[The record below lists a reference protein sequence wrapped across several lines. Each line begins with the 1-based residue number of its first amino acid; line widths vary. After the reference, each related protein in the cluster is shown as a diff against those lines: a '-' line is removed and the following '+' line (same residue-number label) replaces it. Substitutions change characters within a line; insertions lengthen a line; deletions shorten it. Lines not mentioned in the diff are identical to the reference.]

1 MIIRKDDKK
10 LQDILNRG
18 EILEGEYLQTVLDI
32 IDNVKKN
39 GDKALADYSLKFD
52 KYDIASNGMEISK
65 GEMKSAWDDLDD
77 ELKGALER
85 AKANVVSF
93 HEKQLE
99 NTWMYEKTPG
109 TFLGQKVTALESV
122 GVYVPGG
129 KAVYTSSVL
138 MNVLPAKVA
147 GVDEI
152 IMVTPATGG
161 EVNKVVL
168 AAAYLAGVD
177 RGFKIGGAQAVAA
190 LAYGTET
197 VPRVCKIVGPGNIY
211 VALAK
216 KMVFGQVD
224 IDMIAG
230 PSEILIVA
238 DSTADADYVAA
249 DMLSQ
254 AEHDELA
261 SAIVVTDDMELAK
274 EIENSVY
281 AQLEELPKKDIARK
295 SIERFG
301 AIIVTDD
308 LAEAADITNE
318 IAVEHLE
325 LCVANPMEYMLKIRN
340 AGAIFL
346 GSNTPEPVGDYYAGP
361 NHVLPTG
368 GTAKFFSPLGTYDF
382 QKKSSIIYYSKE
394 QLMADMDDIR
404 ILSESEELIAHRNS
418 VVIRK
423 EDSL

>member
-1 MIIRKDDKK
+1 MIIRKDDKR
-10 LQDILNRG
+10 LQDILKRG
-18 EILEGEYLQTVLDI
+18 EIMEGEYLHTVLDI
-32 IDNVKKN
+32 IADVRTR
-39 GDKALADYSLKFD
+39 GDESLAELTLRFDGYDMLKGG
-52 KYDIASNGMEISK
+52 IEISK
-65 GEMKSAWDDLDD
+65 REMKDAWEALDD
-77 ELKGALER
+77 RLKLALEN
-85 AKANVVSF
+85 AKANVISF

-99 NTWMYEKTPG
+99 NTWIYEKTPG

-129 KAVYTSSVL
+129 KAVYPSSVL

-147 GVDEI
+147 GVEEI
-152 IMVTPATGG
+152 VMVTPATGG
-161 EVNKVVL
+161 KVNPVVL

-177 RGFKIGGAQAVAA
+177 RGFRIGGAQAIAA
-190 LAYGTET
+190 LAYGTAS
-197 VPRVCKIVGPGNIY
+197 VPRVNKIVGPGNIY

-238 DSTADADYVAA
+238 DSSADPDHVAA

-261 SAIVVTDDMELAK
+261 SAIVVTDDLELAK
-274 EIENSVY
+274 EIESSVY
-281 AQLEELPKKDIARK
+281 AQLEELPKREIAKK
-295 SIERFG
+295 SIEKYG

-308 LAEAADITNE
+308 LNEAADITND

-346 GSNTPEPVGDYYAGP
+346 GANSPEPVGDYYAGP

-382 QKKSSIIYYSKE
+382 QKKSSIIYYSRE
-394 QLMADMDDIR
+394 QLMADMPDIR
-404 ILSESEELIAHRNS
+404 ILAESEELIAHRNS
-418 VVIRK
+418 VIIRT
-423 EDSL
+423 ED

>member
-1 MIIRKDDKK
+1 MIIRKGDPKIDE
-10 LQDILNRG
+10 ILKRG
-18 EILEGEYLQTVLDI
+18 EIMEGEYLRTVLDI
-32 IDNVKKN
+32 IDEVKKR
-39 GDKALADYSLKFD
+39 GDEALCDYTEKFD
-52 KYDIASNGMEISK
+52 RYDIRKNGMEITRD
-65 GEMKSAWDDLDD
+65 EMKTAWDELDS
-77 ELKGALER
+77 ELKAALER
-85 AKANVVSF
+85 AKANIVSF
-93 HEKQLE
+93 HEKQRE
-99 NTWMYEKTPG
+99 NTWLYEKTPG
-109 TFLGQKVTALESV
+109 TFLGQKVTALESA

-129 KAVYTSSVL
+129 KAVYPSSVL

-152 IMVTPATGG
+152 VMVTPATGG
-161 EVNKVVL
+161 EVNPVVL

-177 RGFKIGGAQAVAA
+177 RGFRIGGAQAVAA

-238 DSTADADYVAA
+238 DSTADPDYVAA

-261 SAIVVTDDMELAK
+261 SAMVVTDDMELAK
-274 EIENSVY
+274 EIESSVY
-281 AQLEELPKKDIARK
+281 AQLDELPKKDMARK
-295 SIERFG
+295 SIEKYG

-308 LAEAADITNE
+308 LDEGAEIVNE

-346 GSNTPEPVGDYYAGP
+346 GSDTPEPVGDYYAGP

-394 QLMADMDDIR
+394 QLMADMKDIR

-418 VVIRK
+418 VLIRK
-423 EDSL
+423 ED

>member
-1 MIIRKDDKK
+1 MIIKKTDKR

-18 EILEGEYLQTVLDI
+18 DILEGEYLSTVLGI
-32 IDNVKKN
+32 IDNVRKN
-39 GDKALADYSLKFD
+39 GDKALKEYTLKFD
-52 KYDIASNGMEISK
+52 RYDIEKEGMEITK
-65 GEMKSAWDDLDD
+65 AEMKAAWDALDD
-77 ELKGALER
+77 RLKKALEN
-85 AKANVVSF
+85 AKKNVVEF

-99 NTWMYEKTPG
+99 STWFYDNGKG
-109 TFLGQKVTALESV
+109 TYLGQKVTALESV

-129 KAVYTSSVL
+129 KAVYPSSVL

-152 IMVTPATGG
+152 VMVTPATGG
-161 EVNKVVL
+161 HVNPVVL

-197 VPRVCKIVGPGNIY
+197 VPQVCKITGPGNIY

-216 KMVFGQVD
+216 KMVFGKVD

-230 PSEILIVA
+230 PSEVLIVA
-238 DSTADADYVAA
+238 DSSADPDYVAA

-274 EIENSVY
+274 DIENSVY
-281 AQLEELPKKDIARK
+281 AQLAELPKKEIAGK
-295 SIERFG
+295 SLERFG

-308 LAEAADITNE
+308 LDEAADIVNE

-325 LCVANPMEYMLKIRN
+325 LAVAHPMEFMLKIRN

-346 GSNTPEPVGDYYAGP
+346 GQNTPEPVGDYYAGP

-394 QLMADMDDIR
+394 QLMADMEDIR
-404 ILSESEELIAHRNS
+404 VLSESEELIAHRNS
-418 VVIRK
+418 VLIRK
-423 EDSL
+423 DD

>member
-1 MIIRKDDKK
+1 MIINRQDKR
-10 LQDILNRG
+10 LQDILKRG
-18 EILEGEYLQTVLDI
+18 EILEGEYLRTVLDI
-32 IDNVKKN
+32 IDDVRKRGNE
-39 GDKALADYSLKFD
+39 ALYDYTLKFD
-52 KYDIASNGMEISK
+52 RYDIKNNSIEITK
-65 GEMKSAWDDLDD
+65 DEMKAAWDSLDSS
-77 ELKGALER
+77 LKGALER

-99 NTWMYEKTPG
+99 NTWIYEKTPG
-109 TFLGQKVTALESV
+109 TYLGQKVTALESA

-129 KAVYTSSVL
+129 KAVYPSSVL

-147 GVDEI
+147 GVDEVV
-152 IMVTPATGG
+152 MVTPATGG
-161 EVNKVVL
+161 EVNPAVL

-177 RGFKIGGAQAVAA
+177 RGFRIGGAQAVAA
-190 LAYGTET
+190 LAYGTES
-197 VPRVCKIVGPGNIY
+197 VPRVSKIVGPGNIY

-274 EIENSVY
+274 EIESSVR
-281 AQLEELPKKDIARK
+281 AQIEELPKKDMARK
-295 SIERFG
+295 SIDRFG
-301 AIIVTDD
+301 AIIVTED
-308 LAEAADITNE
+308 LNEAADIVND

-382 QKKSSIIYYSKE
+382 QKKSSLIYYSKE
-394 QLMADMDDIR
+394 QLMKDMEDIR

-418 VVIRK
+418 VIIRK
-423 EDSL
+423 ED

>member
-1 MIIRKDDKK
+1 MIIRKTDER
-10 LQDILNRG
+10 LQQILKRG
-18 EILEGEYLQTVLDI
+18 EILEGEYLSTVLGI
-32 IDNVKKN
+32 IDDVRKR
-39 GDKALADYSLKFD
+39 GDEALHDYTLKFD
-52 KYDIASNGMEISK
+52 RYDIKKGGIEITRA
-65 GEMKSAWDDLDD
+65 EMKAAWNSLDKKV
-77 ELKGALER
+77 KGALER
-85 AKANVVSF
+85 AKENVVSF

-99 NTWMYEKTPG
+99 STWLYEKSAG
-109 TFLGQKVTALESV
+109 TYLGQKVTALESA

-129 KAVYTSSVL
+129 KAVYPSSVL

-152 IMVTPATGG
+152 VMVTPATGG
-161 EVNKVVL
+161 GVNPAVL

-190 LAYGTET
+190 LAYGTQS

-238 DSTADADYVAA
+238 DSSADADYVAA

-261 SAIVVTDDMELAK
+261 SAIVVTDDMDLAK
-274 EIENSVY
+274 EIENSVN
-281 AQLEELPKKDIARK
+281 AQLKELPKKDIARK

-301 AIIVTDD
+301 AIIVTDSLD
-308 LAEAADITNE
+308 EAAEIVNE

-394 QLMADMDDIR
+394 QLMKDMDDIR

-418 VVIRK
+418 VIIRK
-423 EDSL
+423 ED

>member
-1 MIIRKDDKK
+1 MIIKKTDKK
-10 LQDILNRG
+10 LQ
-18 EILEGEYLQTVLDI
+18 EILDRGDIMEGEYLQTVLDI
-32 IDNVKKN
+32 IANVRKN
-39 GDKALADYSLKFD
+39 GDEALAEYTLKFD
-52 KYDIASNGMEISK
+52 RYDIKKSGIEISK
-65 GEMKSAWDDLDD
+65 DEMKAAWDNLP
-77 ELKGALER
+77 ERLKTALEN
-85 AKANVVSF
+85 AKKNVVQF

-99 NTWMYEKTPG
+99 ATWMYEKSKG

-129 KAVYTSSVL
+129 KAVYPSSVL

-152 IMVTPATGG
+152 VMVTPATGG
-161 EVNKVVL
+161 QVNPVVL

-177 RGFKIGGAQAVAA
+177 RGFKVGGAQAVAA
-190 LAYGTET
+190 LAYGTASI
-197 VPRVCKIVGPGNIY
+197 PKVCKITGPGNIY

-216 KMVFGQVD
+216 KMVFGKVD

-230 PSEILIVA
+230 PSEVLIVA
-238 DSTADADYVAA
+238 DSTADPDYVAA

-261 SAIVVTDDMELAK
+261 SAIVVTDSMELAK

-281 AQLEELPKKDIARK
+281 AQLAELPKKEIAAK
-295 SIERFG
+295 SLERFG
-301 AIIVTDD
+301 AIIVTDN
-308 LAEAADITNE
+308 LEEAADIVND

-325 LCVANPMEYMLKIRN
+325 LCVEHPMEFMLKIRN

-346 GSNTPEPVGDYYAGP
+346 GQNTPEPVGDYFAGP

-404 ILSESEELIAHRNS
+404 VLAESEELIAHRNS
-418 VVIRK
+418 VIIR
-423 EDSL
+423 ED

>member
-1 MIIRKDDKK
+1 MIIKKDD
-10 LQDILNRG
+10 QRFRDILNRG

-39 GDKALADYSLKFD
+39 GDKALCEYTLKFD
-52 KYDIASNGMEISK
+52 RYDIEKEGMEISRD
-65 GEMKSAWDDLDD
+65 EMKAAWENLDPK
-77 ELKGALER
+77 LKKALEG
-85 AKANVVSF
+85 AKANIISF

-99 NTWMYEKTPG
+99 HTWIYEKSPG
-109 TFLGQKVTALESV
+109 TYLGQKVTALESV

-129 KAVYTSSVL
+129 KAVYPSSVL

-152 IMVTPATGG
+152 VMVTPATGG
-161 EVNKVVL
+161 FVNPVVL
-168 AAAYLAGVD
+168 AAAYLSGVD

-190 LAYGTET
+190 LAYGTDT
-197 VPRVCKIVGPGNIY
+197 VPKVCKITGPGNIY

-238 DSTADADYVAA
+238 DETADADYVAA

-261 SAIVVTDDMELAK
+261 SSIVVTDSMELAK
-274 EIENSVY
+274 DIENSVY
-281 AQLEELPKKDIARK
+281 AQLAELPKKEIAQK

-301 AIIVTDD
+301 AVIVTENLD
-308 LAEAADITNE
+308 EAADIVNE

-325 LCVANPMEYMLKIRN
+325 LLVESPMEYMLKIRN

-346 GSNTPEPVGDYYAGP
+346 GPDTPEPVGDYFAGP

-382 QKKSSIIYYSKE
+382 QKKSSIIYYSKQ
-394 QLMADMDDIR
+394 QLMADMEDIR
-404 ILSESEELIAHRNS
+404 ILAESEELIAHRNS
-418 VVIRK
+418 VIIRK
-423 EDSL
+423 D

>member
-1 MIIRKDDKK
+1 MIIKKTDKK
-10 LQDILNRG
+10 LQ
-18 EILEGEYLQTVLDI
+18 EILDRGDIMEGEYLQTVLDI
-32 IDNVKKN
+32 IANVRKNGDEALAEYTLKFDRYDIKKN
-39 GDKALADYSLKFD
+39 G
-52 KYDIASNGMEISK
+52 IEISK
-65 GEMKSAWDDLDD
+65 DEMKAAWDNLPQR
-77 ELKGALER
+77 LKTALEN
-85 AKANVVSF
+85 AKKNIVQF

-99 NTWMYEKTPG
+99 ATWMYEKSKG

-129 KAVYTSSVL
+129 KAVYPSSVL

-152 IMVTPATGG
+152 VMVTPATGG
-161 EVNKVVL
+161 QVNPVVL

-177 RGFKIGGAQAVAA
+177 RGFRVGGAQAVAA
-190 LAYGTET
+190 LAYGTASI
-197 VPRVCKIVGPGNIY
+197 PKVCKITGPGNIY

-216 KMVFGQVD
+216 KMVFGKVD

-230 PSEILIVA
+230 PSEVLIVA
-238 DSTADADYVAA
+238 DSAADPDYVAA

-261 SAIVVTDDMELAK
+261 SAIVVTDSMELAK

-281 AQLEELPKKDIARK
+281 AQLAELPKKEIAAK
-295 SIERFG
+295 SLERFG
-301 AIIVTDD
+301 AIIVTDN
-308 LAEAADITNE
+308 LEEAADIVND

-325 LCVANPMEYMLKIRN
+325 LCVEHPMEFMLKIRN

-346 GSNTPEPVGDYYAGP
+346 GQNTPEPVGDYFAGP

-404 ILSESEELIAHRNS
+404 VLAESEELIAHRNS
-418 VVIRK
+418 VIIR
-423 EDSL
+423 ED

>member
-1 MIIRKDDKK
+1 MIIRKGDPKIDE
-10 LQDILNRG
+10 ILKRG
-18 EILEGEYLQTVLDI
+18 EIMEGEYLRTVLDI
-32 IDNVKKN
+32 IDEVKKR
-39 GDKALADYSLKFD
+39 GDEALCDYTEKFD
-52 KYDIASNGMEISK
+52 RYDIRKNGMEITRD
-65 GEMKSAWDDLDD
+65 EMKTAWDELDS
-77 ELKGALER
+77 ELKAALER
-85 AKANVVSF
+85 AKANIVSF
-93 HEKQLE
+93 HEKQRE
-99 NTWMYEKTPG
+99 NTWLYEKTPG
-109 TFLGQKVTALESV
+109 TFLGQKVTALESA

-129 KAVYTSSVL
+129 KAVYPSSVL

-161 EVNKVVL
+161 EVNPVVL

-177 RGFKIGGAQAVAA
+177 RGFRIGGAQAVAA

-238 DSTADADYVAA
+238 DSTADPDYVAA

-261 SAIVVTDDMELAK
+261 SAMVVTDDMELAK

-281 AQLEELPKKDIARK
+281 AQLDELPKKEMARK
-295 SIERFG
+295 SIEKYG

-308 LAEAADITNE
+308 LDEGAEIVNE

-346 GSNTPEPVGDYYAGP
+346 GSDTPEPVGDYYAGP

-394 QLMADMDDIR
+394 QLMADMEDIR

-418 VVIRK
+418 VLIRK
-423 EDSL
+423 ED

>member
-1 MIIRKDDKK
+1 MIINKTDKR

-18 EILEGEYLQTVLDI
+18 EILEGEYLPTVLDI
-32 IDNVKKN
+32 INNVKQN
-39 GDKALADYSLKFD
+39 GDKALAEYSAKFD
-52 KYDIASNGMEISK
+52 GYDIEKNGIEITRD
-65 GEMKSAWDDLDD
+65 EMKSAWEKLDD
-77 ELKGALER
+77 RLKTALEN
-85 AKANVVSF
+85 AKKNVIQF

-99 NTWMYEKTPG
+99 NTWFYEKSPG
-109 TFLGQKVTALESV
+109 TYLGQKVTALESA

-129 KAVYTSSVL
+129 KAVYPSSVL

-152 IMVTPATGG
+152 VMVTPATGG
-161 EVNKVVL
+161 EVNPVVL

-190 LAYGTET
+190 LAYGTES

-230 PSEILIVA
+230 PSEVLIIA
-238 DSTADADYVAA
+238 DSSANPDYVAA

-261 SAIVVTDDMELAK
+261 SAIVVTDNMELAK
-274 EIENSVY
+274 KIEKS
-281 AQLEELPKKDIARK
+281 ALDQLKKLPKYEIASK

-301 AIIVTDD
+301 AIIVTDNMD
-308 LAEAADITNE
+308 EAAEISNE

-325 LCVANPMEYMLKIRN
+325 LCVKNPMEYMLKIRN

-346 GSNTPEPVGDYYAGP
+346 GENTPEPVGDYFAGP

-394 QLMADMDDIR
+394 QLMADMEDIR
-404 ILSESEELIAHRNS
+404 VLSESEELIAHRNS
-418 VVIRK
+418 VIIR
-423 EDSL
+423 SC

>member
-1 MIIRKDDKK
+1 MIIRKDDQRLK
-10 LQDILNRG
+10 DILNRG

-32 IDNVKKN
+32 IGNVKKS
-39 GDKALADYSLKFD
+39 GDKALAEYTLKFD
-52 KYDIASNGMEISK
+52 RYDIDKNGVEITK
-65 GEMKSAWDDLDD
+65 EEMKTAWDALDD
-77 ELKGALER
+77 KLKGALER

-99 NTWMYEKTPG
+99 NTWMYEKSKG

-129 KAVYTSSVL
+129 KAVYPSSVL

-152 IMVTPATGG
+152 VMVTPATGG
-161 EVNKVVL
+161 QVNPVVL

-177 RGFKIGGAQAVAA
+177 RGFKIGGAQAIAA
-190 LAYGTET
+190 LAYGTES

-238 DSTADADYVAA
+238 DSSADADYVAA

-274 EIENSVY
+274 DIENSVR
-281 AQLEELPKKDIARK
+281 AQLLELPKKDIAQK
-295 SIERFG
+295 SIDRFG

-308 LAEAADITNE
+308 LDEAADIVNE

-346 GSNTPEPVGDYYAGP
+346 GSNTPEPVGDYFAGP

-394 QLMADMDDIR
+394 QLMADMNDIR
-404 ILSESEELIAHRNS
+404 ILAESEELIAHRNS
-418 VVIRK
+418 VIIRK
-423 EDSL
+423 ED

>member
-1 MIIRKDDKK
+1 MIIRKNDKR
-10 LQDILNRG
+10 LQDILDRG
-18 EILEGEYLQTVLDI
+18 GIMEGEYLRTVLDI
-32 IDNVKKN
+32 IENVRKN
-39 GDKALADYSLKFD
+39 GDEALAEYSLKFD
-52 KYDIASNGMEISK
+52 KYDIKKHGIEITK
-65 GEMKSAWDDLDD
+65 DEMKAAWDVLP
-77 ELKGALER
+77 ERLKAALEN
-85 AKANVVSF
+85 AKKNVVEF

-99 NTWMYEKTPG
+99 ATWMYEKSKG

-129 KAVYTSSVL
+129 KAVYPSSVL

-161 EVNKVVL
+161 QVNPVVL

-177 RGFKIGGAQAVAA
+177 RGFKVGGAQAVAA
-190 LAYGTET
+190 LAYGTESI
-197 VPRVCKIVGPGNIY
+197 PRVCKITGPGNIY

-216 KMVFGQVD
+216 KMVFGRVD

-230 PSEILIVA
+230 PSEVLIVA
-238 DSTADADYVAA
+238 DSSADPDYVAA

-281 AQLEELPKKDIARK
+281 AQLAELPKKEIASK
-295 SIERFG
+295 SLERFG

-308 LAEAADITNE
+308 LDEAADIVNE

-325 LCVANPMEYMLKIRN
+325 LCVAHPMEFMLKIRN

-346 GSNTPEPVGDYYAGP
+346 GQNTPEPVGDYFAGP

-404 ILSESEELIAHRNS
+404 VLAESEELIAHRNS
-418 VVIRK
+418 VIIRQ
-423 EDSL
+423 ED

>member
-1 MIIRKDDKK
+1 MIIRKEDER
-10 LQDILNRG
+10 LQDILKRG
-18 EILEGEYLQTVLDI
+18 EIMEGEYLQTVLGI
-32 IDNVKKN
+32 IDDVKKR
-39 GDKALADYSLKFD
+39 GDEALTEMTLKFD
-52 KYDIASNGMEISK
+52 KYDIANGIEISK
-65 GEMKSAWDDLDD
+65 DEMKSAWDALDD
-77 ELKGALER
+77 RLKEALEN

-99 NTWMYEKTPG
+99 NTWIYDKGNG
-109 TFLGQKVTALESV
+109 TYLGQKVTALESV

-129 KAVYTSSVL
+129 KAVYPSSVL

-152 IMVTPATGG
+152 VMVTPATGG
-161 EVNKVVL
+161 EVNPVVL

-190 LAYGTET
+190 LAYGTQS
-197 VPRVCKIVGPGNIY
+197 VPRVNKIVGPGNIY

-238 DSTADADYVAA
+238 DSTADPDYVAA

-261 SAIVVTDDMELAK
+261 SAIVVTDDEELAK
-274 EIENSVY
+274 EIESSVY
-281 AQLEELPKKDIARK
+281 AQLKELPKKDIASK
-295 SIERFG
+295 SIEKYG

-308 LAEAADITNE
+308 LDEAADITND

-346 GSNTPEPVGDYYAGP
+346 GTNTPEPVGDYFAGP

-394 QLMADMDDIR
+394 QLMADMEDIR
-404 ILSESEELIAHRNS
+404 VLAESEELIAHRNS
-418 VVIRK
+418 VIIRK
-423 EDSL
+423 DD

>member
-1 MIIRKDDKK
+1 
-10 LQDILNRG
+10 
-18 EILEGEYLQTVLDI
+18 
-32 IDNVKKN
+32 
-39 GDKALADYSLKFD
+39 
-52 KYDIASNGMEISK
+52 
-65 GEMKSAWDDLDD
+65 
-77 ELKGALER
+77 
-85 AKANVVSF
+85 
-93 HEKQLE
+93 
-99 NTWMYEKTPG
+99 
-109 TFLGQKVTALESV
+109 
-122 GVYVPGG
+122 
-129 KAVYTSSVL
+129 

-152 IMVTPATGG
+152 VMVTPPATGG
-161 EVNKVVL
+161 EVNQVVL

-177 RGFKIGGAQAVAA
+177 RGFKVGGAQAVAA
-190 LAYGTET
+190 LAYGTES
-197 VPRVCKIVGPGNIY
+197 VPRVCKIVGPPGNIY

-281 AQLEELPKKDIARK
+281 AQLEELPKKDIAAK

-308 LAEAADITNE
+308 LNEAADITNE

-368 GTAKFFSPLGTYDF
+368 GDCKVLFSARDL
-382 QKKSSIIYYSKE
+382 
-394 QLMADMDDIR
+394 
-404 ILSESEELIAHRNS
+404 
-418 VVIRK
+418 
-423 EDSL
+423 

>member
-1 MIIRKDDKK
+1 MIIRRDDSR

-39 GDKALADYSLKFD
+39 GDKALAEYTSRFD
-52 KYDIASNGMEISK
+52 RFDISGGFEITE
-65 GEMKSAWDDLDD
+65 GEMKSAWEGLND

-85 AKANVVSF
+85 AKANVTAF

-99 NTWMYEKTPG
+99 NTWIYEKSPG
-109 TFLGQKVTALESV
+109 TYLGQKVTALESV

-129 KAVYTSSVL
+129 KAVYPSSVL

-152 IMVTPATGG
+152 VMVTPASGG
-161 EVNKVVL
+161 EVNPVVL
-168 AAAYLAGVD
+168 AAAHLAGVD

-190 LAYGTET
+190 LACGTET
-197 VPRVCKIVGPGNIY
+197 VPKVCKIVGPGNIY

-238 DSTADADYVAA
+238 DRSADPDYVAA

-274 EIENSVY
+274 DIENSLY
-281 AQLEELPKKDIARK
+281 AQLEELPKREIAKR

-301 AIIVTDD
+301 AIIVTED
-308 LAEAADITNE
+308 LNEAADITNE

-325 LCVANPMEYMLKIRN
+325 LCVENPMEYMLKIRN

-346 GSNTPEPVGDYYAGP
+346 GSDTPEPVGDYFAGP

-382 QKKSSIIYYSKE
+382 QKKSSLIYYSKE
-394 QLMADMDDIR
+394 QLMADMEDIR
-404 ILSESEELIAHRNS
+404 ILAESEELIAHRNS

-423 EDSL
+423 D

>member
-1 MIIRKDDKK
+1 MIIKKDDAK
-10 LQDILNRG
+10 LKEILGRG

-39 GDKALADYSLKFD
+39 GDRALAEYSLKFD
-52 KYDIASNGMEISK
+52 KYNISEGGIEITK
-65 GEMKSAWDDLDD
+65 DEMKAAWEELDD
-77 ELKGALER
+77 KLKGALMR
-85 AKANVVSF
+85 AKENIVSF

-99 NTWMYEKTPG
+99 STWLYEKAPG
-109 TFLGQKVTALESV
+109 TYLGQKVTPLERV

-129 KAVYTSSVL
+129 KAVYPSSVL

-152 IMVTPATGG
+152 VMVTPATGG
-161 EVNKVVL
+161 QVNPAVL

-190 LAYGTET
+190 LAYGTES
-197 VPRVCKIVGPGNIY
+197 VPKVNKIVGPGNIY

-238 DSTADADYVAA
+238 DSTADPDFVAA

-261 SAIVVTDDMELAK
+261 SSIVVTNDMELAR

-281 AQLEELPKKDIARK
+281 AQLKELPKREIAEK

-301 AIIVTDD
+301 AIIVTDN
-308 LAEAADITNE
+308 LEEAAEITNE

-325 LCVANPMEYMLKIRN
+325 LMVANPMEYMLKIRN

-346 GSNTPEPVGDYYAGP
+346 GANTPEPVGDYYAGP

-394 QLMADMDDIR
+394 QLLADMEDIR
-404 ILSESEELIAHRNS
+404 ILSTSEELIAHRNS
-418 VVIRK
+418 VLIRK
-423 EDSL
+423 DS

>member
-1 MIIRKDDKK
+1 MIIRKGDPKIDE
-10 LQDILNRG
+10 ILKRG
-18 EILEGEYLQTVLDI
+18 EIMEGEYLRTVLDI
-32 IDNVKKN
+32 IDEVKKR
-39 GDKALADYSLKFD
+39 GDEALCDYTEKFD
-52 KYDIASNGMEISK
+52 RYDIRKNGMEIARD
-65 GEMKSAWDDLDD
+65 EMKTAWDELDS
-77 ELKGALER
+77 ELKAALER
-85 AKANVVSF
+85 AKANIVSF
-93 HEKQLE
+93 HEKQRE
-99 NTWMYEKTPG
+99 NTWLYEKTPG
-109 TFLGQKVTALESV
+109 TFLGQKVTALESA

-129 KAVYTSSVL
+129 KAVYPSSVL

-152 IMVTPATGG
+152 VMVTPATGG
-161 EVNKVVL
+161 EVNPVVL

-177 RGFKIGGAQAVAA
+177 RGFRIGGAQAVAA

-238 DSTADADYVAA
+238 DSTADPDYVAA

-261 SAIVVTDDMELAK
+261 SAMVVTDDMELAK
-274 EIENSVY
+274 EIESSVY
-281 AQLEELPKKDIARK
+281 AQLDELPKKEMARK
-295 SIERFG
+295 SIEKYG

-308 LAEAADITNE
+308 LDEGAEIVNE

-346 GSNTPEPVGDYYAGP
+346 GSDTPEPVGDYYAGP

-394 QLMADMDDIR
+394 QLMADMEDIR

-418 VVIRK
+418 VLIRK
-423 EDSL
+423 ED

>member
-1 MIIRKDDKK
+1 MIIKKDDKK
-10 LQDILNRG
+10 LKDILRRG

-32 IDNVKKN
+32 IGDVRQN
-39 GDKALADYSLKFD
+39 GDSALAEYTLRFD
-52 KYDIASNGMEISK
+52 KYDIAADGMEITK
-65 GEMKSAWDDLDD
+65 QEMKSAWDALDGR
-77 ELKGALER
+77 LKDALQR
-85 AKANVVSF
+85 AKENIVSF
-93 HEKQLE
+93 HEKQRE
-99 NTWMYEKTPG
+99 HTWLYEKTPG

-129 KAVYTSSVL
+129 KAVYPSSVL

-152 IMVTPATGG
+152 VMVTPATGG
-161 EVNKVVL
+161 RVNQTVL

-238 DSTADADYVAA
+238 DSTADPDYVAA

-261 SAIVVTDDMELAK
+261 SAIVVTDDPELARD
-274 EIENSVY
+274 IENSVL
-281 AQLEELPKKDIARK
+281 AQLKELPKKEIAAK

-301 AIIVTDD
+301 AIIVTETLD
-308 LAEAADITNE
+308 EAAQIAND

-325 LCVANPMEYMLKIRN
+325 LCVANPMEFMLKIRN

-346 GSNTPEPVGDYYAGP
+346 GTDTPEAVGDYFAGP

-368 GTAKFFSPLGTYDF
+368 GTARFFSPLGTYDF

-394 QLMADMDDIR
+394 QLLADMDDIKV
-404 ILSESEELIAHRNS
+404 LAESEELIAHRNS
-418 VVIRK
+418 VIIRK
-423 EDSL
+423 DS

>member
-1 MIIRKDDKK
+1 MIIDKNDK
-10 LQDILNRG
+10 RLEDILKRG
-18 EILEGEYLQTVLDI
+18 EIMEGEYLQTVLNI
-32 IDNVKKN
+32 IDDVKKR
-39 GDKALADYSLKFD
+39 GDESLCELSLKFD
-52 KYDIASNGMEISK
+52 KYDIKKHGIEISK
-65 GEMKSAWDDLDD
+65 EEMKAAWDALDD
-77 ELKGALER
+77 RLKLALEN

-99 NTWMYEKTPG
+99 NTWLYEKTPG

-129 KAVYTSSVL
+129 KAVYPSSVL

-152 IMVTPATGG
+152 VMVTPATGG
-161 EVNKVVL
+161 EVNPVVL

-197 VPRVCKIVGPGNIY
+197 IPRVCKIVGPGNIY

-238 DSTADADYVAA
+238 DSSADPDFVAA

-274 EIENSVY
+274 DIESSVY
-281 AQLEELPKKDIARK
+281 AQLEELPKKDIAKK
-295 SIERFG
+295 SIEKYG
-301 AIIVTDD
+301 AIIVTED
-308 LAEAADITNE
+308 LNEAADITNE

-346 GSNTPEPVGDYYAGP
+346 GSNTPEPVGDYFAGP

-394 QLMADMDDIR
+394 QLMADMPDIR
-404 ILSESEELIAHRNS
+404 VLAESEELIAHRNS
-418 VVIRK
+418 VIIRK
-423 EDSL
+423 ED

>member
-1 MIIRKDDKK
+1 MIIRKDDKR
-10 LQDILNRG
+10 LQDILKRG
-18 EILEGEYLQTVLDI
+18 EIMEGEYLHTVLDI
-32 IDNVKKN
+32 IADVRTR
-39 GDKALADYSLKFD
+39 GDESLAELTLRFDGYDMLKGG
-52 KYDIASNGMEISK
+52 IEISK
-65 GEMKSAWDDLDD
+65 REMKDAWEALDD
-77 ELKGALER
+77 RLKLALEN
-85 AKANVVSF
+85 AKANVISF

-99 NTWMYEKTPG
+99 NTWIYEKTPG

-129 KAVYTSSVL
+129 KAVYPSSVL

-147 GVDEI
+147 GVEEI
-152 IMVTPATGG
+152 VMVTPATGG
-161 EVNKVVL
+161 KVNPVVL

-177 RGFKIGGAQAVAA
+177 RGFRIGGAQAIAA
-190 LAYGTET
+190 LAYGTAS
-197 VPRVCKIVGPGNIY
+197 VPRVNKIVGPGNIY

-238 DSTADADYVAA
+238 DSSADPDHVAA

-261 SAIVVTDDMELAK
+261 SAIVVTDDLELAK
-274 EIENSVY
+274 EIESSVY
-281 AQLEELPKKDIARK
+281 AQLEELPKREIAKK
-295 SIERFG
+295 SIEKYG

-308 LAEAADITNE
+308 LNEAADITNN

-346 GSNTPEPVGDYYAGP
+346 GANSPEPVGDYYAGP

-382 QKKSSIIYYSKE
+382 QKKSSIIYYSRE
-394 QLMADMDDIR
+394 QLIADMPDIR
-404 ILSESEELIAHRNS
+404 VLAESEELIAHRNS
-418 VVIRK
+418 VIIRT
-423 EDSL
+423 ED